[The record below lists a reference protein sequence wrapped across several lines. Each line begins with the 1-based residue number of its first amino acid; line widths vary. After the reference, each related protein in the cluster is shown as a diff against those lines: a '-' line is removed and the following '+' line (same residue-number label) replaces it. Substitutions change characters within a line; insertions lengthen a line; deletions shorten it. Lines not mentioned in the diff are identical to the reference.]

1 MKLSEVVKLVG
12 GVLENASDDP
22 DISGVASLR
31 DALPGDLSFLSNV
44 KYAAQLPTTK
54 ATAVLV
60 DPEHDCNGVAA
71 KVIRVA
77 SPDKAFA
84 MVAPHFTPPEIV
96 RKPGV
101 HPTAVVGGGAK
112 LGANVHIG
120 PYAVIG
126 DGAVI
131 GDRCVIEAHVTIGE
145 ECVIGSDSH
154 FYPQCSIR
162 ERCKIGN
169 RVIIY
174 SGAVI
179 GSDGFGYTTEV
190 QPDGSVKV
198 EKIPQVGIVELCDDV
213 EIGANTTVDRA
224 RFGVTKIGRMT
235 KIDNLVQIGH
245 NVQIGEYCGIV
256 AHVGISGSTHIG
268 NGVMIWGQA
277 GLAGHLNIGD
287 RVEILAQS
295 GVHRDLEA
303 NGIFLGTPA
312 VDRREAMRHFH
323 MPKSV
328 ERLKEEVNQL
338 KEKIAELEG
347 RCE

>member
-12 GVLENASDDP
+12 GTLENASGDP

-31 DALPGDLSFLSNV
+31 DALSGDISFLSNI
-44 KYAAQLPTTK
+44 KYAAHLSTTK

-60 DPEHDCNGVAA
+60 APEHDCQGVKAI
-71 KVIRVA
+71 VIRVA

-84 MVAPHFTPPEIV
+84 MIAPHFTPPEIV

-101 HPTAVVGGGAK
+101 HQTAVIGKDVK
-112 LGANVHIG
+112 LGADVHIG

-126 DGAVI
+126 DGTVI
-131 GDRCVIEAHVTIGE
+131 GDRCVIETHVSIGE
-145 ECVIGSDSH
+145 ECLIGSDSH

-179 GSDGFGYTTEV
+179 GSDGYGYTTEV
-190 QPDGSVKV
+190 LPDGSVKV
-198 EKIPQVGIVELCDDV
+198 GKIPQVGIVELCDDV

-224 RFGVTKIGRMT
+224 RFGVTRIGRMT
-235 KIDNLVQIGH
+235 KVDNLVQIGH

-268 NGVMIWGQA
+268 NGVMVWGQA

-287 RVEILAQS
+287 RAEILAQS
-295 GVHRDLEA
+295 GVHRDIEA
-303 NGIFLGTPA
+303 KGIYMGTPA
-312 VDRREAMRHFH
+312 VDRREAVRQYHL
-323 MPKSV
+323 PKSV
-328 ERLKEEVNQL
+328 ERLKEEVKEL
-338 KEKIAELEG
+338 KAKIAELEDN
-347 RCE
+347 RK